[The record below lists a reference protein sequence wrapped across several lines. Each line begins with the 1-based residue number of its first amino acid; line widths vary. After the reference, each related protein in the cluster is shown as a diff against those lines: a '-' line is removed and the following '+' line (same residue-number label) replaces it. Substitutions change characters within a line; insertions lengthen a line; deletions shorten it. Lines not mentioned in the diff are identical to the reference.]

1 MCNIE
6 ACEEFEILTIQ
17 EQNRFV
23 VFLFIIVYHR
33 KIIVNETKWNNVV
46 QIIRLQK
53 IESHHIFLYRICSS

>member
-1 MCNIE
+1 MCNTE

-46 QIIRLQK
+46 QIIRLRK
-53 IESHHIFLYRICSS
+53 IE